1 MKKVTK
7 NIFLKLILNIL
18 NNYMNF
24 IMIYHFYIE
33 RMKIERF
40 EKFVANIHDKIKY
53 VIHIKTD
60 IKS

>member
-1 MKKVTK
+1 
-7 NIFLKLILNIL
+7 
-18 NNYMNF
+18 MNF
-24 IMIYHFYIE
+24 IMVYHFYIE

-40 EKFVANIHDKIKY
+40 EKFVANMHDKIKY